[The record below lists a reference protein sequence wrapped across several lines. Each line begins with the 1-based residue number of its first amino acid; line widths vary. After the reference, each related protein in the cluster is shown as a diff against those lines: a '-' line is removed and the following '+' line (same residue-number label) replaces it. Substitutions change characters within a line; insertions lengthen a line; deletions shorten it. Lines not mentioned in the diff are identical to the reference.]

1 MGFAMFGYP
10 EAVDTIAHVIQ
21 VALTPVFLLT
31 GIASLLGVFSGR
43 LARVADRADD
53 LEERLET
60 ASEREL
66 PRLRR
71 RLRYLHR
78 RSLVL
83 DAAVVLGALAGI
95 ATSLAA
101 VMLFV
106 GTLRNETGA
115 NLLFGAFGSALVF
128 TGGALAFFLVEMLI
142 ASRGIRD
149 QVAAEAAGS
158 EAGEA
163 SPEANSNEVHPPAEG

>member
-1 MGFAMFGYP
+1 MFGYP

-43 LARVADRADD
+43 LARVADRADA

-60 ASEREL
+60 ASKGDL
-66 PRLRR
+66 PPSSTPPSVPAQAISCLGCRR
-71 RLRYLHR
+71 RVG
-78 RSLVL
+78 SI
-83 DAAVVLGALAGI
+83 GGI

-101 VMLFV
+101 LMLFV
-106 GTLRNETGA
+106 GTLRNEAGA

-149 QVAAEAAGS
+149 QVAEEAAVP
-158 EAGEA
+158 EACEAPPEADSGEA
-163 SPEANSNEVHPPAEG
+163 HSSPADG